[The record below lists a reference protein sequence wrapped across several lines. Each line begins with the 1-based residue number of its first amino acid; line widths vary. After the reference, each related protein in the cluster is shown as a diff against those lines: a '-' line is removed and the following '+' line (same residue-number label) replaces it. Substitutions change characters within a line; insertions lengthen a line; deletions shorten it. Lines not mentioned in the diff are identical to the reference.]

1 MRDAFIFILSM
12 HVELNDIIAHEV
24 VRNPLVAAMSACA
37 FVSTTITDDDHN
49 TREDDKQRYL
59 YKDEDESIDGVT
71 ICRSSQ
77 VKKLTRNN
85 KNATT

>member
-1 MRDAFIFILSM
+1 MSIVIEITLLM

-24 VRNPLVAAMSACA
+24 RIPLVAAMSACT

-59 YKDEDESIDGVT
+59 YQDNDETIDGVT
-71 ICRSSQ
+71 VCRSSQ
-77 VKKLTRNN
+77 VKKVTRIN
-85 KNATT
+85 KNART

>member
-1 MRDAFIFILSM
+1 MVLEITTLLM
-12 HVELNDIIAHEV
+12 HLELNDIIAHE